1 MSKYSEFFL
10 IGNASHVE
18 IGENLRLRKYGSWLA
33 EEAWLRDKYSQKR
46 AQFTLR
52 AISFAKKIAS
62 EKNIEVD
69 EAFNLLQSAG
79 ENQSVFSDYAEE
91 TQSLMQAMP
100 SSKEQTEDLVTVF
113 FRNRG
118 EVLQGKKWVT
128 TSDWDKEDTSKLPKI
143 LLDKVELFMAEEDE
157 TSVSGD
163 ESESDDEGEGRE
175 QASKN

>member
-10 IGNASHVE
+10 VGNASYHE

-52 AISFAKKIAS
+52 AISFAKKIAN
-62 EKNIEVD
+62 EKGIEVD
-69 EAFNLLQSAG
+69 EAFNLLQSG
-79 ENQSVFSDYAEE
+79 ESNQAIFADYAEE

-100 SSKEQTEDLVTVF
+100 SSKEQTEDLVTIF

-118 EVLQGKKWVT
+118 EVLQGKKWVAT
-128 TSDWDKEDTSKLPKI
+128 GDWGKEDTSKLPKTLI
-143 LLDKVELFMAEEDE
+143 DKVELFMVEEDE
-157 TSVSGD
+157 TSVSND
-163 ESESDDEGEGRE
+163 EDEDETEGSEDN
-175 QASKN
+175 SKN

>member
-10 IGNASHVE
+10 IGNASYSE

-62 EKNIEVD
+62 EKGIGVD
-69 EAFNLLQSAG
+69 EAFNLLQSVG
-79 ENQSVFSDYAEE
+79 ENQAVFADYAEE

-100 SSKEQTEDLVTVF
+100 SSQEQTEDLVTVF

-118 EVLQGKKWVT
+118 EVLQGKKWVAT
-128 TSDWDKEDTSKLPKI
+128 EDWSREDTSKLPKV

-157 TSVSGD
+157 TSVSND
-163 ESESDDEGEGRE
+163 EDEDEGEE
-175 QASKN
+175 QEKDSKN